1 MIGTARNS
9 LQAPDWQNCYVA
21 VRPSAFRPA
30 SIHFVSLQPR
40 PVPVRSAASK
50 EPALGLAKRRRLR
63 VLTRRRAAGR
73 DRRGDGVWSSLTI
86 IPPHFRVA
94 AFHTR
99 PETQVS
105 NRDRDFRPAR
115 RRGFDDDNFE
125 PPRRS
130 FGSSPQF
137 GVQRFEAPSG
147 PPVQAVVKWYNPE
160 KGFGFVALA
169 GGSGDA
175 FLHVSVVERS
185 GHDSVPP
192 GATLEV
198 RAGPGPKGP
207 QVTEILSVDSSTAQQ
222 EPPRRARAD
231 RPVYRPADQAAVE
244 ESGTVKWYNATKGF
258 GFIAP
263 DRGGKDI
270 FVHASVL
277 ERAGIAGL
285 TEGQRVSVD
294 VIDGRKGPE
303 AAGLRLI

>member
-1 MIGTARNS
+1 VLHSWPPEPPRAEFVDDRPFSIS
-9 LQAPDWQNCYVA
+9 DWK
-21 VRPSAFRPA
+21 S
-30 SIHFVSLQPR
+30 
-40 PVPVRSAASK
+40 
-50 EPALGLAKRRRLR
+50 
-63 VLTRRRAAGR
+63 
-73 DRRGDGVWSSLTI
+73 
-86 IPPHFRVA
+86 
-94 AFHTR
+94 FHTR
-99 PETQVS
+99 PEHQVS
-105 NRDRDFRPAR
+105 SRDRDRPAR

-125 PPRRS
+125 PPQRS

-137 GVQRFEAPSG
+137 GAQRFEAPSG
-147 PPVQAVVKWYNPE
+147 PPVQAVVKWYNPD
-160 KGFGFVALA
+160 KGFGFVQLA
-169 GGSGDA
+169 DGSGDA

-185 GHDSVPP
+185 GHDGAPP

-207 QVTEILSVDSSTAQQ
+207 QVTEILSLDSSTAQQ
-222 EPPRRARAD
+222 EPPRRG
-231 RPVYRPADQAAVE
+231 RPERPLYPTSGGAAVE

-258 GFIAP
+258 GFIGS

-285 TEGQRVSVD
+285 TEGQRVAVD